1 MVKMARTTGRDSILN
16 RNAWALLT
24 MALLFCG
31 LCVCLSRVFPGLKL
45 PVLAGLVFAGIV
57 LVSIGGINI
66 LRTL

>member
-1 MVKMARTTGRDSILN
+1 MASTTGPDGILN

-24 MALLFCG
+24 LALLSCG
-31 LCVCLSRVFPGLKL
+31 LCACLCRVFPGLKL
-45 PVLAGLVFAGIV
+45 PVLAGLVLAGTV